1 MTSCGASCPAT
12 NPPMT
17 PNEIQLI
24 LDRLTRIEAKLDT
37 QGDSLNEIR
46 TEVKKTNGRVTSLE
60 TREREDRA
68 RLDERTAIEKAR
80 GDQFSKWV
88 PPLVVGLAILLLGT
102 ALIALLNL
110 NAL

>member
-1 MTSCGASCPAT
+1 MTT
-12 NPPMT
+12 QD
-17 PNEIQLI
+17 IQII
-24 LDRLTRIEAKLDT
+24 LERLTRIEAKLDT
-37 QGDSLNEIR
+37 QGDSLTEI
-46 TEVKKTNGRVTSLE
+46 TKEVKRTNGRVTSLE

-80 GDQFSKWV
+80 GDQFSRWV
-88 PPLVVGLAILLLGT
+88 PPLVVGLAILIIGT